1 MRVSVFGLGYVGCVS
16 AACFARA
23 GHDVVGVDVN
33 PEKVALINAGTSPI
47 VEPGLG
53 DLLADM
59 VAKKRLRATVL
70 ERRGRGRDGARPD
83 LRGHPLAEERPARL
97 LGDRARR
104 RTNRARAPRPD
115 RPLHRGV
122 AQHGVARNPHEPPRA
137 RAPRR
142 RGPSF
147 AGDLDVAVN
156 PEFMREGS
164 SLQDFVNAPLTLV
177 GCETEEAAA
186 ALRSLYLCV
195 NAPFVHTGVAEA
207 EMIKYVSNAYHAL
220 KVCFANE
227 IGDLCAALGADAQE
241 VTRVFLMDKK
251 LNVSEAYLRPG
262 FAFGGSCLPK
272 DVRALVQAA
281 RSQSLPVPLLDAI
294 VPSNKAQVDRAVEAV
309 LDTHRRRVGIVG
321 LAFKAGT
328 DDLRESPMVTL
339 VETLIG
345 KGCQVRIFDRNVS
358 IARLVGANRRYI
370 EEEIPHISSL
380 MCDDLDAVLA
390 HAEVLVI
397 GNTDED
403 AARAAAASDR
413 HVVIDLT
420 RRLRPRPV
428 SRRGR
433 GLRVTRTAAPA
444 AGARVRPPRRDRG
457 RAGRASRI
465 GPGAIRPRPR
475 LSRHGLWMNTT
486 YVPPTGRTIAVRAGG
501 DFQTA
506 LDVAQPGD
514 VVTLEAGAEYRGP
527 FTLPAKRGAGWIIIR
542 TSAPDAALPPARR
555 ADHSLVRACSCRSSC
570 LRPAP

>member
-1 MRVSVFGLGYVGCVS
+1 VT

-23 GHDVVGVDVN
+23 GHEVVGVDVS
-33 PEKVALINAGTSPI
+33 PDKVALINAGTSPI
-47 VEPGLG
+47 VEPGLA
-53 DLLADM
+53 DLIAGL
-59 VAKKRLRATVL
+59 VATEHLRATCSTDEAVAATDL
-70 ERRGRGRDGARPD
+70 ALICVGTPSQRTGRPDFSAIGRVGEQIGRALRGRRDRFTVVLRSTVLPGTLTGLLVPALRAGAGR
-83 LRGHPLAEERPARL
+83 
-97 LGDRARR
+97 
-104 RTNRARAPRPD
+104 
-115 RPLHRGV
+115 
-122 AQHGVARNPHEPPRA
+122 
-137 RAPRR
+137 
-142 RGPSF
+142 SF
-147 AGDLDVAVN
+147 GGDLEVAVN

-164 SLQDFVNAPLTLV
+164 SLRDFANPPLTLV
-177 GCETEEAAA
+177 GCETADAAA

-195 NAPFVHTGVAEA
+195 NAPFVRTGVAEA
-207 EMIKYVSNAYHAL
+207 EMIKYVSNAFHAL

-241 VTRVFLMDKK
+241 VTRIFLMDKK

-272 DVRALVQAA
+272 DVRALLQAA

-294 VPSNKAQVDRAVEAV
+294 VPSNKAQIDRAVEAV
-309 LDTHRRRVGIVG
+309 LDTRRRRVGIVG

-413 HVVIDLT
+413 HIVVDLT
-420 RRLRPRPV
+420 RRLRPRP
-428 SRRGR
+428 
-433 GLRVTRTAAPA
+433 L
-444 AGARVRPPRRDRG
+444 G
-457 RAGRASRI
+457 RAEEVCA
-465 GPGAIRPRPR
+465 
-475 LSRHGLWMNTT
+475 
-486 YVPPTGRTIAVRAGG
+486 
-501 DFQTA
+501 
-506 LDVAQPGD
+506 
-514 VVTLEAGAEYRGP
+514 
-527 FTLPAKRGAGWIIIR
+527 
-542 TSAPDAALPPARR
+542 
-555 ADHSLVRACSCRSSC
+555 
-570 LRPAP
+570 